1 MYTQMHIRSKTTA
14 IEKVE
19 IEVKGVKD
27 GKETPVYNCIWDG
40 DLGDWM
46 EIGGEV
52 VLALDYD
59 EAVVTFKKIDKKA
72 TRSKL

>member
-1 MYTQMHIRSKTTA
+1 MS

-19 IEVKGVKD
+19 IEVKGIKD
-27 GKETPVYNCIWDG
+27 GKETLVYDCIWDG

-59 EAVVTFKKIDKKA
+59 QAIMTFKKVKKV
-72 TRSKL
+72 RKKVKKVRRGP

>member
-1 MYTQMHIRSKTTA
+1 MS

-19 IEVKGVKD
+19 IEVKGIKN
-27 GKETPVYNCIWDG
+27 GKETLLYDCIWDG

-59 EAVVTFKKIDKKA
+59 QAIMTLKKVG
-72 TRSKL
+72 RGS